1 MSTNN
6 VSLGELYKKWVFAR
20 SSQLPATEKE
30 IDKNAL
36 EILKLRYF
44 IDLPDGQKES
54 NFSQL
59 CRRVARVIAAGEYKD
74 NLSDEELEYILNIEN
89 SIYNDMMSHRFLFNS
104 PALFSAGVGISSNKN
119 LSKYLYKTLTPGNY
133 EEIRDTY
140 EKIYK
145 NYSKNQMMFAC
156 FTLEVPDSIEGIFDS
171 VKNAAIISKY
181 GGGVGANFGHLRE
194 KGALIAGGCG
204 GQASGP
210 ISFMQNWNTMGSTV
224 VQGGKRRAALMG
236 MLNIH
241 HPDIE
246 EFISCKEVD
255 GSLSYFNIS
264 VAIDDKFMQAVK
276 NDDVYDLKS
285 PTNGRIVKTVK
296 ARDLWNKICT
306 NAHKNGDPGLF
317 FIDIVNRDNL
327 LKNDEKYYIETT
339 NPCLTGD
346 TLVAVADG
354 RNAVSFKQLAEE
366 NKDVPIYCL
375 DRDGNI
381 TIKMMRHPRITGYD
395 KDVYEIKLSDGSTIK
410 ATSNHKFK
418 LKDSS
423 YKEVSQLQVGDYLWV
438 GSKKKDI
445 RKKIDIEKSNDEFNR
460 CIYIDLF
467 EELERCQNS
476 TDLKCFINVDAIYVE
491 KHCEVCGR
499 KFSVPFDNREISVCS
514 IDCGQVLEN
523 AKGNLIGS
531 DSLFQYYGSMIV
543 DISYIGKETVYNGT
557 VDQYHNICTV
567 LPTSTD
573 LELYFINSL
582 QCGEQPLPN
591 DSSCNLGSINLAEFV
606 TDDGTFNYKEFKDQI
621 LRSIYYL
628 DLVIDVTN
636 YPLKKIEKNTK
647 DIRPVGLGIMGLA
660 DACIMLGIKYGSKE
674 FEDFT
679 LNIAK
684 TLAEY
689 SLIATA
695 AIAAVKGPYPHFDD
709 EKGERNYLT
718 RIIKDY
724 DITLDHIKYIVENV
738 IPNSDLPT
746 SFKNALINIYND
758 QDYII
763 NEQFVIELFKSIFS
777 VEKGNNGL
785 RNSRRLSIAPTGTI
799 SLLLNTS
806 SGIEPN
812 FSYTWTREVTV
823 STTEKQQLTYH
834 HRLYNEENEEQGLLI
849 KAHDLTPLQHVKA
862 VSIFAPYI
870 DSAIS
875 KTVNMPNES
884 TVDDVKKIYEYC
896 FDNGIKGVTIYRDG
910 SRSEQPIKKVEQ
922 NKQNNNNINVSK
934 VKTRPKFMHGVT
946 TKCESPYGS
955 IYITANFDDDGKMFE
970 TFISAGKSGSVSKS
984 ITEALSRVISL
995 ALRSGVDIK
1004 DLIDTMS
1011 NISGSEIW
1019 VYDSLD
1025 GTEII
1030 VKSIPDA
1037 ASKMLRDLNNYYKLL
1052 ISGNNKDIIQ
1062 YNQEKVELIPEK
1074 FGHYR
1079 NWCPECNAQMIQASG
1094 CSVCPSCGYSD
1105 CK

>member
-104 PALFSAGVGISSNKN
+104 PALFSAGVGISSNKS

-285 PTNGRIVKTVK
+285 PASGRIVKTVK

-339 NPCLTGD
+339 NP
-346 TLVAVADG
+346 
-354 RNAVSFKQLAEE
+354 
-366 NKDVPIYCL
+366 
-375 DRDGNI
+375 
-381 TIKMMRHPRITGYD
+381 
-395 KDVYEIKLSDGSTIK
+395 
-410 ATSNHKFK
+410 
-418 LKDSS
+418 
-423 YKEVSQLQVGDYLWV
+423 
-438 GSKKKDI
+438 
-445 RKKIDIEKSNDEFNR
+445 
-460 CIYIDLF
+460 
-467 EELERCQNS
+467 
-476 TDLKCFINVDAIYVE
+476 
-491 KHCEVCGR
+491 
-499 KFSVPFDNREISVCS
+499 
-514 IDCGQVLEN
+514 
-523 AKGNLIGS
+523 
-531 DSLFQYYGSMIV
+531 
-543 DISYIGKETVYNGT
+543 
-557 VDQYHNICTV
+557 
-567 LPTSTD
+567 
-573 LELYFINSL
+573 
-582 QCGEQPLPN
+582 CGEQPLPN

-695 AIAAVKGPYPHFDD
+695 AIATMKGPYPHFDD

-934 VKTRPKFMHGVT
+934 VKTRPKFMQGVT
-946 TKCESPYGS
+946 TKCDSPYGS

-1052 ISGNNKDIIQ
+1052 ISGNNKNIIQ
-1062 YNQEKVELIPEK
+1062 DSQEKVELIPEK

-1094 CSVCPSCGYSD
+1094 CSMCPSCGYSD

>member
-6 VSLGELYKKWVFAR
+6 VSLGELYKKWVFVR

-181 GGGVGANFGHLRE
+181 GGGVGANFGNLRE

-210 ISFMQNWNTMGSTV
+210 ISFMQNWNAMGSTV

-236 MLNIH
+236 MLNVY

-246 EFISCKEVD
+246 EFISCKEND
-255 GSLSYFNIS
+255 GNLSYFNIS
-264 VAIDDKFMQAVK
+264 VAVDDNFMFAVK
-276 NDDVYDLKS
+276 EDVLYDLKS
-285 PTNGRIVKTVK
+285 PATGRVVKTVK

-317 FIDIVNRDNL
+317 FVDTANRDNL
-327 LKNDEKYYIETT
+327 LKNDEKYHIEAT

-354 RNAVSFKQLAEE
+354 RNAVSFKQLVEE
-366 NKDVPIYCL
+366 DKDIPVYCL
-375 DRDGNI
+375 DKNGNI
-381 TIKMMRHPRITGYD
+381 VIKMMRHPRITGYD
-395 KDVYEIKLSDGSTIK
+395 KDVYEIKLFDGSVIK

-418 LKDSS
+418 LRDGN
-423 YKEVSQLQVGDYLWV
+423 YKEVSQLRAGDYLWV
-438 GSKKKDI
+438 GSKERDI
-445 RKKIDIEKSNDEFNR
+445 RKNNIIEKPNSEFNK
-460 CIYIDLF
+460 CIYI
-467 EELERCQNS
+467 ESLEKLEKCQSS
-476 TDLKCFINVDAIYVE
+476 TDLKCFIRGDTVYVE
-491 KHCEVCGR
+491 KQCEICGR
-499 KFSVPFDNREISVCS
+499 KFVVLFDKREVSVCS
-514 IDCGQVLEN
+514 AECGRIFED
-523 AKGNLIGS
+523 AKNNLIGTS
-531 DSLFQYYGSMIV
+531 NSVWSYDNMIV
-543 DISYIGKETVYNGT
+543 SISYIGKETVYNGT
-557 VDQYHNICTV
+557 VDDYHNICTV
-567 LPTSTD
+567 LPTSVGS
-573 LELYFINSL
+573 ELYLINSL

-606 TDDGTFNYKEFKDQI
+606 NDDGTFNYKEFKDQV

-660 DACIMLGIKYGSKE
+660 DACILLGIKYGSKE
-674 FEDFT
+674 FEEFS
-679 LNIAK
+679 LKIAK
-684 TLAEY
+684 ILAEY

-695 AIAAVKGPYPHFDD
+695 AIATIKGPYPHFDD

-718 RIIKDY
+718 RIVKD
-724 DITLDHIKYIVENV
+724 DMISSDNIKYLVESI
-738 IPNSDLPT
+738 IPNSDLPI
-746 SFKNALINIYND
+746 SFKNALISIYND
-758 QDYII
+758 QSYII
-763 NEQFVIELFKSIFS
+763 NEDFILELFKSIFNT
-777 VEKGNNGL
+777 ERGKNGL

-799 SLLLNTS
+799 ALLLNTS

-812 FSYTWTREVTV
+812 FSYAWSRKVTV
-823 STTEKQQLTYH
+823 SSQEKRELSYY
-834 HRLYNEENEEQGLLI
+834 HRLYTKENEEKGLLI
-849 KAHDLTPLQHVKA
+849 HAHELTPLQHVKA
-862 VSIFAPYI
+862 VAIFAPYI

-875 KTVNMPNES
+875 KTVNMPNNS
-884 TVDDVKKIYEYC
+884 TIDDVKKIFEYC
-896 FDNGIKGVTIYRDG
+896 YDNGIKGITIYRDG
-910 SRSEQPIKKVEQ
+910 SRDEQPIKKLDKNTVVED
-922 NKQNNNNINVSK
+922 KQKQESK
-934 VKTRPKFMHGVT
+934 VRSRPKFMQGVT
-946 TKCESPYGS
+946 TKCDSPYGS

-1004 DLIDTMS
+1004 DLINTMS

-1025 GTEII
+1025 GQEIV

-1037 ASKMLRDLNNYYKLL
+1037 ASKMLKDLNNYYKLL
-1052 ISGNNKDIIQ
+1052 LSGENNIQ
-1062 YNQEKVELIPEK
+1062 KEVEIKSEPTSEK